1 MLLNTFLHGIIIGLL
16 VSIPL
21 GPIGV
26 LIIQRTLNKGRISG
40 IASGF
45 GAAFSDVI
53 YSIIAGFSISYVIDF
68 VAEKQSWIQ
77 LFGSIVLLFFAYF
90 TYRSN
95 PAIQLRKAQRQNRSG
110 TFFQDMATT
119 FGLTI
124 SNPLLI
130 FVFIGV
136 FAGFNVMQGQG
147 IIEPLVV
154 ISGVFL
160 GALLWWLSL
169 TFIINLFRSK
179 INLRGLWRLN
189 RITGVVIGVL
199 AIISMVYALLEIFGV
214 ITADIVVR

>member
-1 MLLNTFLHGIIIGLL
+1 MLFNTFLHGIFIGLL
-16 VSIPL
+16 VSVPL

-26 LIIQRTLNKGRISG
+26 LIIQRTLNKGHISG

-77 LFGSIVLLFFAYF
+77 LFGSIVLVFFAYF

-95 PAIQLRKAQRQNRSG
+95 PAVQLRKAQRQNRSG
-110 TFFQDMATT
+110 TFFQDMVTT

-147 IIEPLVV
+147 IFEPLVV
-154 ISGVFL
+154 ISGIFI
-160 GALLWWLSL
+160 GALLWWLTL
-169 TFIINLFRSK
+169 TFIVNFFRSK

-199 AIISMVYALLEIFGV
+199 AIVSMIYAVLEILG
-214 ITADIVVR
+214 IIQTEIVVP